1 MLSLELDLN
10 LKIYRLNFKLQHMLS
25 IIYSDEFLEHDTGS
39 FHPECPSRLTAITT
53 ALKTAPWAAQLQW
66 QLPTSVATQPDRLM
80 QALHA
85 VHPVAYVQ
93 AVERLAQ
100 QGGGR
105 IDPDTIVSGRSY
117 DVALLAVSAWL
128 AGVDRV
134 LATGSPAFVLAR
146 PPGHHALSARGMG
159 FCIFSNAAI
168 AAYYA
173 LNQPNVHRVA
183 ILDWDVH
190 HGNGTQAIVETNPN
204 IIYCSL
210 HEFPHYPGTGAASE
224 RGQYKNVLNFPLSAG
239 STLETYEPLFQQ
251 EIVPFLQSFQPDLLI
266 VSAGYD
272 ANQADPL
279 ADIALQPK
287 DYSVFTEYCL
297 QISNRILFG
306 LEGGYDL
313 DTLAQ
318 SVAATIEPCLP
329 RNA

>member
-1 MLSLELDLN
+1 
-10 LKIYRLNFKLQHMLS
+10 MLS

-39 FHPECPSRLTAITT
+39 FHPERPSRLTAITT
-53 ALKTAPWAAQLQW
+53 VLKTAPWADQLQW
-66 QLPTSVATQPDRLM
+66 QLPTPVTTQLDRLM
-80 QALHA
+80 QALQA

-105 IDPDTIVSGRSY
+105 IDPDTIVSGQSY

-128 AGVDRV
+128 DGVDRV
-134 LATGSPAFVLAR
+134 LETGNPAFVLAR
-146 PPGHHALSARGMG
+146 PPGHHALSERGMG

-190 HGNGTQAIVETNPN
+190 HGNGTQAIVEANPN
-204 IIYCSL
+204 IVYCSL
-210 HEFPHYPGTGAASE
+210 HEFPHYPGTGAANE
-224 RGQYKNVLNFPLSAG
+224 QGKYENVLNFPLAAG
-239 STLETYEPLFQQ
+239 STLETYEPLFQRS
-251 EIVPFLQSFQPDLLI
+251 IVPFLQKFQPDLLI

-279 ADIALQPK
+279 ADIALQPR
-287 DYSVFTEYCL
+287 DFSVFTKYCL
-297 QISNRILFG
+297 QVSNRILFG

-329 RNA
+329 RQA